1 VWIRIRAVF
10 IEDKPLAAQYLNC
23 STTPARV
30 EMVDSATET
39 EAGLRLCA
47 ELRIWSC
54 ECDASLNYDY
64 GNSDK
69 KGRSVKE

>member
-1 VWIRIRAVF
+1 MPGWLDERIVAVCAGGYCVLHAS
-10 IEDKPLAAQYLNC
+10 P
-23 STTPARV
+23 STHLVRTSP
-30 EMVDSATET
+30 TET

-54 ECDASLNYDY
+54 GCDACLNYDY